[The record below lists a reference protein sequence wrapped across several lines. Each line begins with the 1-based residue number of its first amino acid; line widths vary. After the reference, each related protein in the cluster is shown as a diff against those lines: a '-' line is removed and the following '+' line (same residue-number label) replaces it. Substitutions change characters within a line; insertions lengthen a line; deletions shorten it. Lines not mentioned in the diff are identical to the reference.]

1 MNNDAPDMRPIH
13 SGQSGSST
21 EENFEQMQ
29 LALDSGA
36 VVGTWIWDVPGD
48 LLVADERFARTF
60 GLPRQTCREGLPL
73 ECVMTSIHPDDVI
86 RVGDAIKDILNS
98 GDIFRC
104 EYRVKHKDG
113 GYRWVEANS
122 RIERDSEGQAVRC
135 PGVLLDIEAR
145 RAAEQERDR
154 LTSLLRIFTAAVPGV
169 VYAKDLEG
177 RMLVANR
184 GTETLIGKPPE
195 FFIGKTDMDFLED
208 KDQARIIMQ
217 TDRRI
222 MDGNTSE
229 QIEEQVNL
237 PDGSAATF
245 LSTKAPLLNDDG
257 EVIGLI
263 GSSIDVT
270 ARKQAEVAVKELN
283 QTLEQRIEKAIHE
296 REQVE
301 DALRHAQKMDAV
313 GQLTGGIAHD
323 FNNLLAGISGSLEMI
338 QTRMTQGRMA
348 DVDKY
353 VNVAQGAVRRAASL
367 THRLLAFSRRQT
379 LSPEV
384 TNVNTL
390 IHGMEELIGRTVG
403 PSIELQVVAGDN
415 VWPALI
421 DHAQLENSLLNLC
434 LNARDAMPNGGRIII
449 ETSNASLD
457 ECIDPDHGITAGD
470 HLSIRVTDTGT
481 GMSPET
487 VAKAFEPFFTTK
499 PIGAGTGLG
508 LSMVYGFV
516 RQSGGQIKVE
526 SVEGQGTTIVMHLP
540 RHTPD
545 AQQEITDKSS
555 DQKPLPH
562 HAETVLVVDDEPS
575 VRMLVVEV
583 LSTEGYHALEAADA
597 QAGLE
602 ILQSDIHIDLLIS
615 DVGLPGGMNGRE
627 MADAARTK
635 RPALP
640 TLFITGYA
648 ETSALD
654 GCHLQPKT
662 QILTKPFG
670 LEVLASRIKELIS
683 ERSQEQDQPRAF
695 K

>member
-1 MNNDAPDMRPIH
+1 MNNDAPDLGPTH
-13 SGQSGSST
+13 SEQSGSPGGET
-21 EENFEQMQ
+21 FEQMQ

-36 VVGTWIWDVPGD
+36 VVGTWVWDVSAD

-60 GLPRQTCREGLPL
+60 GLLKQNCQDGLPL
-73 ECVMTSIHPDDVI
+73 ECVMASIHPDDVT
-86 RVGDAIKDILNS
+86 RVGGAIKDILES
-98 GDIFRC
+98 GDVFRC
-104 EYRVKHKDG
+104 EYRVRHKDG
-113 GYRWVEANS
+113 VYRWVEANS
-122 RIERDSEGQAVRC
+122 RIERDAAGSALRC

-195 FFIGKTDMDFLED
+195 FFIGKTDMDFLD
-208 KDQARIIMQ
+208 DQTQARTIME

-222 MDGNTSE
+222 MDSNTSE

-237 PDGSAATF
+237 PDGSTATF
-245 LSTKAPLLNDDG
+245 LSTKAPLLNDEG

-283 QTLEQRIEKAIHE
+283 QTLEQRIEQAIHE

-338 QTRMTQGRMA
+338 QTRMAQGRLA

-353 VNVAQGAVRRAASL
+353 VTVAQGAVRRAASL

-384 TNVNTL
+384 TDVNTL

-403 PSIELQVVAGDN
+403 PSIELNVVAGKD

-434 LNARDAMPNGGRIII
+434 LNARDAMPNGGRIVI
-449 ETSNASLD
+449 ETANASLD
-457 ECIDPDHGITAGD
+457 ECIDPDHGVAAGE

-481 GMSPET
+481 GMSPDT

-540 RHTPD
+540 RHIPAPGEQPAHTRHGES
-545 AQQEITDKSS
+545 AQ
-555 DQKPLPH
+555 PH
-562 HAETVLVVDDEPS
+562 QGETVLVVDDEPS

-583 LSTEGYHALEAADA
+583 LSSQGYHALEAADA
-597 QAGLE
+597 QSGLD
-602 ILQSDIHIDLLIS
+602 ILRSDIPIDLLIS

-627 MADAARTK
+627 MADIACQN

-654 GCHLQPKT
+654 GCHLRPKT

-670 LEVLASRIKELIS
+670 LELLASRIKELIS
-683 ERSQEQDQPRAF
+683 EGARDQLRAF

>member
-1 MNNDAPDMRPIH
+1 MNNDAPETGPIH
-13 SGQSGSST
+13 SELSGSPA
-21 EENFEQMQ
+21 EETFEQMQ

-36 VVGTWIWDVPGD
+36 VVGTWVWDVTAD

-60 GLPRQTCREGLPL
+60 GLLKQKCREGLPL
-73 ECVMTSIHPDDVI
+73 ECVMASIHPDDVQ
-86 RVGDAIKDILNS
+86 RVGDAISDILAS
-98 GDIFRC
+98 GDVFRC
-104 EYRVKHKDG
+104 EYRVRQKDG
-113 GYRWVEANS
+113 VYRWVEATS
-122 RIERDSEGQAVRC
+122 RIERDAQDKAVRC

-154 LTSLLRIFTAAVPGV
+154 ITSLLRIFTAAVPGV

-177 RMLVANR
+177 KMLVANR
-184 GTETLIGKPPE
+184 GTAALVGKPPE
-195 FFIGKTDMDFLED
+195 FFIGKTDMDFLDD
-208 KDQARIIMQ
+208 KDQARIIME

-222 MDGNTSE
+222 METNTSE

-283 QTLEQRIEKAIHE
+283 QTLEQRIEQAIHE

-338 QTRMTQGRMA
+338 QTRMAQGRLA

-353 VNVAQGAVRRAASL
+353 VSVAQGAVRRAASL

-390 IHGMEELIGRTVG
+390 IHDMEELIGRTVG
-403 PSIELQVVAGDN
+403 PSIELQVVADKN

-421 DHAQLENSLLNLC
+421 DPAQLENSLLNLC
-434 LNARDAMPNGGRIII
+434 LNARDAMLNGGRIVI
-449 ETSNASLD
+449 ETANASLD
-457 ECIDPDHGITAGD
+457 ECIDPDHGVAAGE
-470 HLSIRVTDTGT
+470 HLSIRVTDNGT
-481 GMSPET
+481 GMNPDT

-526 SVEGQGTTIVMHLP
+526 SLEGQGTTIVMHLP
-540 RHTPD
+540 RHIPE
-545 AQQEITDKSS
+545 AGQHPADKGNDEASRI
-555 DQKPLPH
+555 PH
-562 HAETVLVVDDEPS
+562 GETVLVVDDEPS

-583 LSTEGYHALEAADA
+583 LSNHGYHALEAADA

-602 ILQSDIHIDLLIS
+602 ILQSDTHIDLLIS

-627 MADAARTK
+627 MADVARK
-635 RPALP
+635 HRPALP

-670 LEVLASRIKELIS
+670 LEVLASRIKELIC
-683 ERSQEQDQPRAF
+683 ERGQDQDPPRAF
-695 K
+695 R